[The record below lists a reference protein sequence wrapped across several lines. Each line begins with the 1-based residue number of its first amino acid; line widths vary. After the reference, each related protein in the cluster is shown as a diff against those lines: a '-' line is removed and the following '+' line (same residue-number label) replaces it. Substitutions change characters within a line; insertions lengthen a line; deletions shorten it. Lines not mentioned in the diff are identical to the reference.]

1 MIAFYVKDI
10 IIHSKNKS
18 KKMKA
23 HIITVYLIFLTLSI
37 FAQNKEADKIL
48 GVWLNEE
55 KDGKVEI
62 YKKAGKY
69 FGKIVY
75 SKDSPNGYDRENP
88 KPKLRNRK
96 IVGLEILTNF
106 EYNGVVWEDGKI
118 YDPKSGNTYSCKMTL
133 ENSKTLNIRGF
144 VGFSLLGRTTIWTRS
159 TK

>member
-1 MIAFYVKDI
+1 
-10 IIHSKNKS
+10 
-18 KKMKA
+18 MKA
-23 HIITVYLIFLTLSI
+23 FIVTVCLIFLSFNI
-37 FAQNKEADKIL
+37 FAQIKEADKIL

-62 YKKAGKY
+62 YKKSEKY

-75 SKDSPNGYDRENP
+75 SKNSPNGYDRENP
-88 KPKLRNRK
+88 EPKLRNRK

-133 ENSKTLNIRGF
+133 ENEKILYIRGF